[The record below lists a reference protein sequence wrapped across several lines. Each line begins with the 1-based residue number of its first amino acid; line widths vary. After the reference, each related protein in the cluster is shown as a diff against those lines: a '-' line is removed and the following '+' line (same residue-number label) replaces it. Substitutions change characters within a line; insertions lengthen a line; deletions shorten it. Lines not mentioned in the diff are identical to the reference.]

1 MANKHKFKL
10 EAVLKLRKLKE
21 DKCKAEIGRLQKRMK
36 ELEAYKA
43 ENNTGIDQA
52 YTAQENALES
62 GMSAR
67 ELQFHPFFVSGKK
80 ANIKVIDGEMKMLNE
95 QLIYRFK
102 ELSGYRGDVKVV
114 EEMKEKDFQKYK
126 KNKLKKDF
134 EQIEEQVQN
143 WCLSQN
149 LGEV

>member
-1 MANKHKFKL
+1 MTKKHKFKL

-36 ELEAYKA
+36 ELEDYKM
-43 ENNTGIDQA
+43 ENNKGIDQA
-52 YTAQENALES
+52 YSTQENALES
-62 GMSAR
+62 GMSGR

-80 ANIKVIDGEMKMLNE
+80 ANLKVIDGEMKMLEE

-102 ELSGYRGDVKVV
+102 ELSDLRGQVKIV

-134 EQIEEQVQN
+134 EKIEEQVQN
-143 WCLSQN
+143 WRLSQN